1 MGAGISKEIKGMIND
16 GKIND
21 VQPFRSDKTPFWEG
35 RTR

>member
-1 MGAGISKEIKGMIND
+1 MIYD